1 MSERGHR
8 SNAARLER
16 RGVTL
21 SGMGMYEFD
30 EHVCHGRDGFARND
44 FVAMGAQ
51 RERGR
56 VRFEPKH
63 GQIRGQRTPR
73 VGCALSVRQAY
84 GVGFNLSC

>member
-1 MSERGHR
+1 MLCALFGI
-8 SNAARLER
+8 
-16 RGVTL
+16 
-21 SGMGMYEFD
+21 GMYVD

-63 GQIRGQRTPR
+63 GQVKGQRTPR
-73 VGCALSVRQAY
+73 VGCAFSVRQAY
-84 GVGFNLSC
+84 GVGQPCC

>member
-1 MSERGHR
+1 MREPIAGTVAMPPDSK
-8 SNAARLER
+8 R

-21 SGMGMYEFD
+21 YGMGMYEFD

-44 FVAMGAQ
+44 FAAMGAQ

-56 VRFEPKH
+56 VGFEPEH

-73 VGCALSVRQAY
+73 VGCAWSIRQP
-84 GVGFNLSC
+84 